1 MNAWRI
7 AKTAIYPI
15 VGILIIVFSEFAM
28 RHVVNFVGITMSVY
42 AVETVIVSAYKKA
55 VLKED
60 NELFEGLILALL
72 AVVLLLTD
80 GNDLEKV
87 CVIWAIWS
95 ILRETEEIKECLF
108 HNFYKRAILPA
119 RIVNYAHCLES
130 ATVIVLSVL
139 MLLSPSKKTAHAH
152 VILLGLELIFEI
164 AFPIAVL
171 LAEKSA
177 KNKTVCGEEKVA

>member
-1 MNAWRI
+1 MNAWKI
-7 AKTAIYPI
+7 AKTAIYPVI
-15 VGILIIVFSEFAM
+15 GILIITFSEFAM
-28 RHVVNFVGITMSVY
+28 QHVVVLVGATMSVY

-80 GNDLEKV
+80 GSALEKV

-108 HNFYKRAILPA
+108 HNFYKRAILQA
-119 RIVNYAHCLES
+119 RIVNYVHCLES
-130 ATVIVLSVL
+130 AVVIVLSVL

-152 VILLGLELIFEI
+152 VILLGLELVFEI
-164 AFPIAVL
+164 AFPAAVL
-171 LAEKSA
+171 IAEKSI
-177 KNKTVCGEEKVA
+177 KNKTACGEENAA

>member
-15 VGILIIVFSEFAM
+15 VGILIIVFSKFAM
-28 RHVVNFVGITMSVY
+28 QHVVALVGITMSVY
-42 AVETVIVSAYKKA
+42 AIETVIVSVYKKA
-55 VLKED
+55 VLKEN

-72 AVVLLLTD
+72 AAVLLLTD

-108 HNFYKRAILPA
+108 HNFYKRVILPA

-139 MLLSPSKKTAHAH
+139 MLLSPSEKTAHAH

-171 LAEKSA
+171 IAEKTE
-177 KNKTVCGEEKVA
+177 KNKTACGEEKVA